1 MKVPDGESPLPL
13 QGSSLGGSQLIGIWV
28 DKIFKEIQ
36 DKRIRKGEM
45 KLSHFVRWYDVLHR
59 KSQVHTSKPLELVS
73 YEDHRI

>member
-1 MKVPDGESPLPL
+1 MTGNRARMSTPTT
-13 QGSSLGGSQLIGIWV
+13 LIQHNAMSTSCEV

>member
-1 MKVPDGESPLPL
+1 MTGNRARMSTPTT
-13 QGSSLGGSQLIGIWV
+13 LIQDNAMSTSCEV
-28 DKIFKEIQ
+28 DKIFKEIK

-45 KLSHFVRWYDVLHR
+45 KLSHFVRWYDFLHR